1 MLRKIS
7 FSKTINENF
16 SKVYEQVANFE
27 NYYLYIPGCSS
38 SRLIEKN
45 DDFEIGELEF
55 SFMLKSYS
63 IKSKNILLDRVINI
77 EQIEGPF
84 DLFNCKWVLYQVD
97 DDLTEITFESDF
109 KLPFFLVLFKTL
121 LKSPSVIILFIN
133 PFLVIT
139 TIPSFFLFII
149 LIA

>member
-84 DLFNCKWVLYQVD
+84 DLFNCKWILYQVD

-109 KLPFFLVLFKTL
+109 KLPFFLNKLVSDEL
-121 LKSPSVIILFIN
+121 LNIFLEKALEAFIKRLSN
-133 PFLVIT
+133 NK
-139 TIPSFFLFII
+139 
-149 LIA
+149 

>member
-7 FSKTINENF
+7 FSKTINEHF
-16 SKVYEQVANFE
+16 LKVYEHIANFE
-27 NYYLYIPGCSS
+27 NYYLYVPGCSS

-63 IKSKNILLDRVINI
+63 IKSKNTLLDKVIHI
-77 EQIEGPF
+77 EQIDGPF
-84 DLFNCKWVLYQVD
+84 DLFNCKWILYQVD

-109 KLPFFLVLFKTL
+109 KLPFFLNRLVSEEL
-121 LKSPSVIILFIN
+121 LNNFFEKALEAFIKRLAN
-133 PFLVIT
+133 DK
-139 TIPSFFLFII
+139 
-149 LIA
+149 